1 MTYRRIGVELAV
13 GSFLTGKRMTLSC
26 PRIVVSRT
34 RDSFGAPL
42 ELPPDFVPV
51 EVLLDVL
58 PEAVEVAA
66 RPGATPSTVVTLL
79 ARRLPGVP
87 EVCCV
92 EDAVAAVVVSVLD
105 SALGRQAIMST
116 DTISVVEIATLL
128 ILGSRN

>member
-1 MTYRRIGVELAV
+1 
-13 GSFLTGKRMTLSC
+13 MTLSC
-26 PRIVVSRT
+26 PRIVVSPT

-42 ELPPDFVPV
+42 ELPPDFVPI
-51 EVLLDVL
+51 EVRLVVL
-58 PEAVEVAA
+58 PAPVEVAG
-66 RPGATPSTVVTLL
+66 RPDTGPSTVVPLSVRGLL
-79 ARRLPGVP
+79 GVP

-92 EDAVAAVVVSVLD
+92 EDAVAAVAVSVLD

>member
-13 GSFLTGKRMTLSC
+13 GSVLTGKRMTLSC

-34 RDSFGAPL
+34 RDSFGAAL
-42 ELPPDFVPV
+42 ELPPDLVPV
-51 EVLLDVL
+51 EVRLVVL
-58 PEAVEVAA
+58 PAPVEVAP
-66 RPGATPSTVVTLL
+66 RPDATPSTVVTLS
-79 ARRLPGVP
+79 ARRLLGVP

-92 EDAVAAVVVSVLD
+92 EDAVAPVVVSVLD
-105 SALGRQAIMST
+105 SAVGRHAIMST